1 MEDAKDSKDDKV
13 YHLEDLL
20 FVKCLVQFEEFPQ
33 YITGFK
39 DIRNSFDSRFAS
51 SSNFSSLNLDCVRQ
65 REDLSLIDIEH
76 HSSIRPDLMRRN
88 YEYAVNLYNVTGY
101 TVHPFIFY
109 TGDLPVNKII
119 RMNDFNT
126 FQPHWF
132 ILKEKDGM
140 KSLNN
145 IKYKTFNKIDWNV
158 FDAIDFAWIPKFDI
172 DMSIEDCI
180 VELAEIYKIMPAD
193 NKFLQ
198 FCRESLKLWTG
209 KYIKDKERLDKVKEC
224 LNMSLEE
231 IPFEE
236 QLRGVILEGE
246 IERAKLRAQERIR
259 RDFISK
265 ALKHMSPKEVSNMFE
280 LPIEYVDEIANSYSK

>member
-1 MEDAKDSKDDKV
+1 MADAKDSKDYKV

-172 DMSIEDCI
+172 DMLIEDCI

-246 IERAKLRAQERIR
+246 IERAELKVKNEIIIKL
-259 RDFISK
+259 
-265 ALKHMSPKEVSNMFE
+265 LKTMSPQEISERLE
-280 LPIEYVDEIANSYSK
+280 LPLDSILSIQNSCSK

>member
-1 MEDAKDSKDDKV
+1 MNDAKDSKDDKV

-101 TVHPFIFY
+101 SVHPFIFY

-126 FQPHWF
+126 FQPQWF

-145 IKYKTFNKIDWNV
+145 IKYKTLNQIDWNV
-158 FDAIDFAWIPKFDI
+158 FDAIDLLGYLNLILT
-172 DMSIEDCI
+172 C
-180 VELAEIYKIMPAD
+180 
-193 NKFLQ
+193 Q
-198 FCRESLKLWTG
+198 LKS
-209 KYIKDKERLDKVKEC
+209 V
-224 LNMSLEE
+224 
-231 IPFEE
+231 
-236 QLRGVILEGE
+236 
-246 IERAKLRAQERIR
+246 
-259 RDFISK
+259 
-265 ALKHMSPKEVSNMFE
+265 
-280 LPIEYVDEIANSYSK
+280 